1 LDDLNGPQGL
11 VSSMHLIPVDTIGWA
26 ATALFTASY
35 FFKRAAAL
43 RRVQI
48 LAALLW
54 VGYGA
59 LVGAVPVVAANV
71 VCAALAAGWTE
82 RSPGGPGAEASGTA

>member
-1 LDDLNGPQGL
+1 MM
-11 VSSMHLIPVDTIGWA
+11 SVDTLGWT

-35 FFKRAAAL
+35 FFKRAALL

-48 LAALLW
+48 AAALLW

-59 LVGAVPVVAANV
+59 LVGAVPVIAANVLV
-71 VCAALAAGWTE
+71 VCAALLAGWTE
-82 RSPGGPGAEASGTA
+82 RSPGGPGAAASGTV